1 MQIFESRAEDY
12 LQTVSA
18 RHIAAKNYFY
28 PVLKELSKSILVHIE
43 LLKEEKQIKTYLEEL
58 LELEGLLYK
67 HLQQLD
73 KVSTVIDNVLNNV
86 EFNKHQLKFNANQ
99 NERLELVRQ
108 TIAITEKAAFEERA
122 SARSATKKGKKA
134 KKESS
139 TGSDTKKVK
148 AAKPD
153 TKELSFALYKEGKTI
168 FEIAEAR
175 GFAITT
181 IEGHLAHYV
190 SLGMIPVSQFVAKE
204 KFDVII
210 EASKKIEGENKLTPL
225 KLELGDDY
233 SYSEIRFALATQK
246 HLNKE

>member
-12 LQTVSA
+12 LQALNA
-18 RHIAAKNYFY
+18 RHIAAKNYFF
-28 PVLKELSKSILVHIE
+28 PLLKELSKSILVHIE
-43 LLKEEKQIKTYLEEL
+43 LLKDEKQIKTYLEEL

-73 KVSTVIDNVLNNV
+73 KLSMVIENVLNNV
-86 EFNKHQLKFNANQ
+86 EFNKKQLKYNANQ

-108 TIAITEKAAFEERA
+108 TIAITEKAAFEERKA
-122 SARSATKKGKKA
+122 KKSATKKVKK
-134 KKESS
+134 
-139 TGSDTKKVK
+139 DKVAK

-153 TKELSFALYKEGKTI
+153 TKELSFALYKAGKNI

-181 IEGHLAHYV
+181 VEGHLAHYV

-204 KFDVII
+204 KFDTIV
-210 EASKKIEGENKLTPL
+210 EASKKMASENKLTPL

-246 HLNKE
+246 HLNKN